1 MSLINNKRVLISTDS
16 SPSPIKKTR
25 VNPTSTSTLPG
36 PPFTRDHFINSLSIS
51 QRDLLALESA
61 SIGLSWLQLLQ
72 HELTLPYF
80 IQLKSFLHAE
90 SIKNLSI
97 FPPPN
102 QIYSWSRFTPL
113 TNVRVVILGQD
124 PYHDDGQAMGL
135 SFSVPPTLKKLPRS
149 LKNIFKELKSE
160 YPHFVPPSHGNLAS
174 WALSGVLLLNS
185 SLTVQAHKAASHAG
199 KGWETFTDKLVDLV
213 DQFGGSGEVGKQ
225 SQGVV
230 FLAWGAHAAKRV
242 AKLDKNKHLILTSPH
257 PSPLSARRGF
267 FGNGHFKAANTWL
280 QEKYG
285 DEATIDWT
293 KLEADLTA

>member
-1 MSLINNKRVLISTDS
+1 
-16 SPSPIKKTR
+16 
-25 VNPTSTSTLPG
+25 
-36 PPFTRDHFINSLSIS
+36 
-51 QRDLLALESA
+51 
-61 SIGLSWLQLLQ
+61 
-72 HELTLPYF
+72 
-80 IQLKSFLHAE
+80 
-90 SIKNLSI
+90 
-97 FPPPN
+97 
-102 QIYSWSRFTPL
+102 
-113 TNVRVVILGQD
+113 
-124 PYHDDGQAMGL
+124 MGL

-242 AKLDKNKHLILTSPH
+242 AKLDKVQPLSLSLHSRKHLLTPMPFLQNKHLILTSPVSSNLASYLWVHVFSLPFSTQH

-285 DEATIDWT
+285 GSSDFGSSNLDALSI
-293 KLEADLTA
+293 